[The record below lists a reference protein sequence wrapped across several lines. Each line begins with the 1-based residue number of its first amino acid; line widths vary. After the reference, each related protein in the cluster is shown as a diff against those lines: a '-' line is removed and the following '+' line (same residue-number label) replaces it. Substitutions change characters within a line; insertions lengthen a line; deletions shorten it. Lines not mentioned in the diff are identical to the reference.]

1 MSCSHSLLNYHL
13 SLSYYRIK
21 TFSGQQGQQKK
32 LKKDPAKIN
41 GLQIFYKKK
50 ALQKQGF
57 IK

>member
-1 MSCSHSLLNYHL
+1 LLNYYL
-13 SLSYYRIK
+13 SLSYNSIK

-41 GLQIFYKKK
+41 ELQIFYKKK